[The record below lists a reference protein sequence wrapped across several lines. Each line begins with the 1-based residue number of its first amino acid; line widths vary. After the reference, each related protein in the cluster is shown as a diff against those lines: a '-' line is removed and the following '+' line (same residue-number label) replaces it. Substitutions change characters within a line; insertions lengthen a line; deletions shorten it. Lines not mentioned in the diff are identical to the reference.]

1 MFFFRIYLVLLI
13 YILVKDAHM
22 KEEAVA
28 GKSGD
33 NEDEE
38 MEEVDSDE
46 WEDYEDDPL
55 PVTRCLFCVKEFNT
69 LEINAKYESIIPI
82 IC

>member
-1 MFFFRIYLVLLI
+1 M
-13 YILVKDAHM
+13 YILLNFFLVQDVDM
-22 KEEAVA
+22 KEEEPVA

-33 NEDEE
+33 NGDDEEE

-55 PVTRCLFCVKEFNT
+55 PVTRCLFCVKEFKT
-69 LEINAKYESIIPI
+69 LEINAKYEHLLCNSL
-82 IC
+82 C